1 MSIFNSIAGKRTR
14 YNVFDLSHDRKMSLK
29 MGYLIPFL
37 NEPIVPG
44 DKFKCQAEIMVRFAP
59 MLAPIMHRI
68 NLYTYYFFVP
78 NRIIWDEW
86 EDFITGGREGNLK
99 PDFPTVS
106 VSDSNKAYFEEGDLA
121 DYFGIPSLES
131 GTSGN
136 ISISAL
142 PFRAY
147 QEIFN
152 EYFIDPNNTSPVE
165 YGKGSGAVPTPD
177 YGKLL
182 NLRNKLWEK
191 DYLTSCLPWTQRGD
205 GASVGMSPTGD
216 NAIAYDSSTG
226 NPVGAGDVQV
236 SGNGEITVSGNNIS
250 IDPASTFDINELR
263 QAVNLQEW
271 LERSA
276 RGGHRYIEQ
285 ILSHFGVM
293 SKNARLDRP
302 EFLGGGKQTVSISE
316 VLNTAGV
323 GDAETQTGDPG
334 GTMYGHG
341 ISVGAQHRARR
352 RFTEHGYLIGMM
364 CVLPRTSYM
373 DTLDRDWR
381 KFDKFD
387 FYWPEFAHLG
397 EQEVYNHEAYFD
409 GKQSDPNGVFG
420 YNPRYSEYK
429 YRNSTVHGVFRS
441 SLKHWHMAREFDTAP
456 SLNYT
461 FTKADPTT
469 RIFTVPGEDD
479 ENLYCHIYNKV
490 KAKRPMPYFGTPTL

>member
-1 MSIFNSIAGKRTR
+1 MGLFNSIAGKRTR
-14 YNVFDLSHDRKMSLK
+14 YNTFDLSHDRKMSIQ
-29 MGYLIPFL
+29 MGKLIPFL
-37 NEPIVPG
+37 CEPIVPG
-44 DKFKCQAEIMVRFAP
+44 DTFKAKAEIFCRFAP
-59 MLAPIMHRI
+59 MIAPIMHRI

-86 EDFITGGREGNLK
+86 EDFITGGKEGNLK
-99 PDFPTVS
+99 PDFPTLS
-106 VSDSNKAYFEEGDLA
+106 ISEANRQHFEEGDLA
-121 DYFGIPSLES
+121 DYLGIPTLTS

-147 QEIFN
+147 TEIRD
-152 EYFIDPNNTSPVE
+152 EYFMDPNNGSPSGYAKTSGP
-165 YGKGSGAVPTPD
+165 VPTPD
-177 YGKLL
+177 YSKITG
-182 NLRNKLWEK
+182 LRGKLWER
-191 DYLTSCLPWTQRGD
+191 DYLTSCLPWTQRGE
-205 GASVGMSPTGD
+205 AAAVGMSPTNG

-236 SGNGEITVSGNNIS
+236 SGNGEITVSGNNVS
-250 IDPASTFDINELR
+250 IDPASTIDINDLR

-271 LERSA
+271 LERAA

-302 EFLGGGKQTVSISE
+302 EFLGGGKQNVTISE

-323 GDAETQTGDPG
+323 GDAETGTGDPG

-341 ISVGAQHRARR
+341 ISVGASHRARR
-352 RFTEHGYLIGMM
+352 RFTEHGYMM
-364 CVLPRTSYM
+364 GILCALPRTSYM

-397 EQEVYNHEAYFD
+397 EQEVYNHEVYFD
-409 GKQSDPNGVFG
+409 GKQPDPNGTFG
-420 YNPRYSEYK
+420 YQSRYAEYK

-441 SLKHWHMAREFDTAP
+441 SLKHWHMAREFDSQPVLNGQFTA
-456 SLNYT
+456 SN
-461 FTKADPTT
+461 PTT
-469 RIFTVPGEDD
+469 RIFTVDEEDS
-479 ENLYCHIYNKV
+479 ENLYLHVYNNV